1 MQGPRGDIVVRGRC
15 KDRRGSITQRS
26 HLTQKGRTENI
37 EREDQFGQ
45 CETVLSQRSSREQ
58 NQTAKSDDQIQVEY
72 KALKNE

>member
-45 CETVLSQRSSREQ
+45 CETVLSQRSSRE
-58 NQTAKSDDQIQVEY
+58 
-72 KALKNE
+72 